1 MGATAAEGPPVRSWR
16 FRLEPDA
23 DPDAR
28 RAALEA
34 QLTDLTES
42 VRAGLAYINAGLD
55 ALDDGEAPPPRG
67 GAGG

>member
-1 MGATAAEGPPVRSWR
+1 M
-16 FRLEPDA
+16 
-23 DPDAR
+23 
-28 RAALEA
+28 EA